1 MCIKGRWAAMSEPIV
16 FISHHRI
23 KPGKAEALR
32 ALTAEIWSA
41 MEVEKPRTLMNLAY
55 INEEGT
61 EVSFMHA
68 FADIEAMQLHWQGAD
83 ERAQQAYE
91 YVEPIGFEIY
101 GSAGEQIVQGMEAEA
116 AGGGATL
123 TLWPEFVS
131 GFLRLAPG

>member
-1 MCIKGRWAAMSEPIV
+1 VGAVSEPIV

-23 KPGKAEALR
+23 KPGKAEELK

-41 MEVEKPRTLMNLAY
+41 METEKPQTLMNLAFV
-55 INEEGT
+55 NEEGT
-61 EVSFMHA
+61 AVTFMHA
-68 FADIEAMQLHWQGAD
+68 FADIEGMRLHLQGTD

-101 GSAGEQIVQGMEAEA
+101 GSAGEQIVEGMRSEA

-123 TLWPEFVS
+123 TLWPEFVT
-131 GFLRLAPG
+131 GFLRLEPG